1 MKKNLSIALALCLF
15 ASAAS
20 ADVNKNC
27 AEHTAFGAPTGE
39 FALNTQQLCK
49 LNYAVIHSCEKK
61 NPIVV
66 MEHVTVEDVNGPA
79 RRRDNFREDPEVK
92 AECRSTLRDYAGSGL
107 DRGHLAP
114 AANNTQT
121 AEIMSESFFLSN
133 MIPQHANNN
142 RGIWRILELQ
152 IRDHVRNTGEALH
165 VKSGAVFDPG
175 HDTIGNGVAVPT
187 RLFKVIINRKT
198 GEVTAYL
205 MPNAAIPVA
214 DLPRYKTTV
223 AEVEQATGLTIPVK

>member
-1 MKKNLSIALALCLF
+1 MKKNLSILLALCLF
-15 ASAAS
+15 AAAAA
-20 ADVNKNC
+20 ADINTNC
-27 AEHTAFGAPTGE
+27 AEHTAFGAPTGA
-39 FALNTQQLCK
+39 FAPNTQQLCK

-66 MEHVTVEDVNGPA
+66 MEHVTVEDVTGPA
-79 RRRDNFREDPEVK
+79 RRRDNFREDPAVK
-92 AECRSTLRDYAGSGL
+92 AECRSTLVDYAGSGL

-114 AANNTQT
+114 AANNTST
-121 AEIMSESFFLSN
+121 VEIMSESFFLSN
-133 MIPQHANNN
+133 MIPQNANNN

-152 IRDHVRNTGEALH
+152 IRDHVRSTGEALH

-175 HDTIGNGVAVPT
+175 HVTIGNGVAVPT

>member
-15 ASAAS
+15 AATAA
-20 ADVNKNC
+20 ADINKNC
-27 AEHTAFGAPTGE
+27 AEHTAFGAPTGK
-39 FALNTQQLCK
+39 FAPNTQQLCK

-79 RRRDNFREDPEVK
+79 RRRDNFREDPAVT

-133 MIPQHANNN
+133 MIPQNANNN

-152 IRDHVRNTGEALH
+152 IRDHVRNTGQALH
-165 VKSGAVFDPG
+165 VKSGAVYDPG
-175 HDTIGNGVAVPT
+175 HKTIGNGVAVPT
-187 RLFKVIINRKT
+187 RLFKVIINRETK
-198 GEVTAYL
+198 EVTAYL

-223 AEVEQATGLTIPVK
+223 AEVEKATGLKIPLQ